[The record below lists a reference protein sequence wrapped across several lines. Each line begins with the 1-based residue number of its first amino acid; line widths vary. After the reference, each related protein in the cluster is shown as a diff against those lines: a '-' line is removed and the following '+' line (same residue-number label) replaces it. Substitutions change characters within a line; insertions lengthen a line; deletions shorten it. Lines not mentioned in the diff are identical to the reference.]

1 MHAYIHQT
9 DNWTIEILA
18 DDSDQPNSQLTLETE
33 LQGCTFI
40 KEVRDN
46 DRYASEIRYEEQRHN
61 ELVYVEAIVFTVPAK
76 PENIGEETTEEDIC
90 YFRRNRFEG
99 NNSKLEAARY
109 AHRLKQDIDHLFFK
123 IPKVE

>member
-1 MHAYIHQT
+1 MPAK
-9 DNWTIEILA
+9 
-18 DDSDQPNSQLTLETE
+18 
-33 LQGCTFI
+33 FVM
-40 KEVRDN
+40 K
-46 DRYASEIRYEEQRHN
+46 EQRHN

-109 AHRLKQDIDHLFFK
+109 AHRLKQDIDHLFLKSQKLNNKKCSDFMLVNQEEIMK
-123 IPKVE
+123 TFH